1 MSEKIENIKNNRLL
15 WIDCAKYVAIIA
27 VAIDHTNGFLYDNK
41 TLAFASYFSVS
52 LFILLSGLS
61 SVISSSNKFKGF
73 QHQFKKVMRLF
84 ISYSIATLILFIYY
98 RRFFDLKQYIDTLLN
113 FNIQGPYYFLVFYFQ
128 LALITPLLVY

>member
-52 LFILLSGLS
+52 LF
-61 SVISSSNKFKGF
+61 
-73 QHQFKKVMRLF
+73 
-84 ISYSIATLILFIYY
+84 YLIIWIVLCN
-98 RRFFDLKQYIDTLLN
+98 FF
-113 FNIQGPYYFLVFYFQ
+113 
-128 LALITPLLVY
+128 